1 MLGIVLIFI
10 LLQSLLFLSDETL
23 SGKKQLVYVFLKVL
37 KNCTKSKAKSFE
49 IKFAVDQMLRNKDHE
64 NIELGPA
71 IRLVMTHSK
80 IKGKFDSIHPDL
92 EKMGFTGVEV
102 TDQGFR
108 FVRNSQAEGL
118 F

>member
-1 MLGIVLIFI
+1 MLGIVLIFV
-10 LLQSLLFLSDETL
+10 LLQSLLFLSDDTL
-23 SGKKQLVYVFLKVL
+23 RGKKQLVYVFLKVL

-49 IKFAVDQMLRNKDHE
+49 IKFAVDQMLMQKDSE
-64 NIELGPA
+64 KIELGPA

-80 IKGKFDSIHPDL
+80 INGKFDSIHPDL

-102 TDQGFR
+102 TDYGFR
-108 FVRNSQAEGL
+108 FVKSSEAEGL